1 MESKN
6 VHYKS
11 EAKQFY
17 IAKTITL
24 IEQAIEQNLPT
35 PHPELGRLGNYSNK
49 TGGRDS
55 EASLVRSRARFL

>member
-17 IAKTITL
+17 IPKTKTV

-49 TGGRDS
+49 TGGR
-55 EASLVRSRARFL
+55 